1 MSLAPAQVEAS
12 VRRFRPETPMSDQ
25 EFLRFCKE
33 NEPMRCE
40 RDANGEIILM
50 SPTWS
55 EASSKNS
62 YLNYRLMKWAE
73 ETDSGITFDSS
84 GGFTLP
90 DGSVRSPDA
99 AWVSWQRWNALSD
112 EQRHGFARI
121 CPQFLIELRSESDR
135 LPDAAEKVRIWMEN
149 GAEVACLIDPQEKT
163 VTIYRAGQE
172 PERLVDPTSVQG
184 DGPTAGFELVMAR
197 IWG

>member
-1 MSLAPAQVEAS
+1 MSLAHAQVEVS
-12 VRRFRPETPMSDQ
+12 VRRFRPERPMSDE

-40 RDANGEIILM
+40 RDASGEIILM

-55 EASSKNS
+55 ETSNKNS
-62 YLNYRLMKWAE
+62 YLNYRLMKWTE
-73 ETDSGITFDSS
+73 ETDSGMTFDSS

-90 DGSVRSPDA
+90 DGSLRSPDC
-99 AWVSWQRWNALSD
+99 AWISWRRWNALSA
-112 EQRHGFARI
+112 EERHGFSRT

-135 LPDAAEKVRIWMEN
+135 LLDMAEKMRMWMAS
-149 GAEVACLIDPQEKT
+149 GAEVAWLIDPQEKT

-172 PERLVDPTSVQG
+172 PECLVDPTSVQG
-184 DGPTAGFELVMAR
+184 TGPVAGFELAMAR
-197 IWG
+197 VWG

>member
-1 MSLAPAQVEAS
+1 
-12 VRRFRPETPMSDQ
+12 MSDQ

>member
-12 VRRFRPETPMSDQ
+12 VRRFRPETPMSDE

-33 NEPMRCE
+33 NEPMHCE

-55 EASSKNS
+55 ETSSKNS

-73 ETDSGITFDSS
+73 EAGSGITFDSS

-90 DGSVRSPDA
+90 DGCLRSPDC
-99 AWVSWQRWNALSD
+99 AWVSWRRWNALSD
-112 EQRHGFARI
+112 EERHGFARI
-121 CPQFLIELRSESDR
+121 CPQF
-135 LPDAAEKVRIWMEN
+135 
-149 GAEVACLIDPQEKT
+149 
-163 VTIYRAGQE
+163 
-172 PERLVDPTSVQG
+172 
-184 DGPTAGFELVMAR
+184 
-197 IWG
+197 